1 MNCLIVVTLF
11 LLVALNLQAQA
22 VDRVI
27 RQEVIVDA
35 GVNEVSNAWKDVV
48 LPRLKYRFSVGPV
61 NWENPPRLK

>member
-27 RQEVIVDA
+27 REEIIVDA
-35 GVNEVSNAWKDVV
+35 GVNEVWKAWKDVV